1 MLITNPEHKLF
12 TLLVSSST
20 CSAPVP
26 TYSYSTVEFE
36 IRIIACIVYQI
47 EKHLDIE
54 LEN

>member
-26 TYSYSTVEFE
+26 S
-36 IRIIACIVYQI
+36 IIAIVLLNLKL
-47 EKHLDIE
+47 ELLLALCTKLKDIWT
-54 LEN
+54 